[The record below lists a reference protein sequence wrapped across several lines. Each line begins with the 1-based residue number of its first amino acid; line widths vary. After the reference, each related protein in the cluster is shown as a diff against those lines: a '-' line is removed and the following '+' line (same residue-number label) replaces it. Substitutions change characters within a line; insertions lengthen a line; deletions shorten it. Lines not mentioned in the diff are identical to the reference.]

1 MRKFVSNIIF
11 RIIIIIDNSLKAI
24 FNKSVK
30 ELVYELIRESSY
42 TYIRFDSEKLIFFTP
57 SFISHWRAK
66 TFYSKEK
73 ETIKWIDDFIINKDD
88 IFWDIGANVGNY
100 SIYAAKKHSSLS
112 VIAFEP
118 SFLNLNLLSRNI
130 NINNLEDVV
139 SIIQLPLSHKKT
151 HFQFFNETSVS
162 EGSAINSFVNTKEN
176 LNSNVRTR
184 TQILGTSGDELV
196 MNRTLKCPKYI
207 KIDVDNLENEILIG
221 IEKVVLKNNC
231 LKSIL
236 IELNEFDN
244 ETFNRCVKILNDNEF
259 NIRDKSRSYEPEDDK
274 LLGTYNF
281 IFDRQ

>member
-1 MRKFVSNIIF
+1 
-11 RIIIIIDNSLKAI
+11 
-24 FNKSVK
+24 
-30 ELVYELIRESSY
+30 
-42 TYIRFDSEKLIFFTP
+42 
-57 SFISHWRAK
+57 
-66 TFYSKEK
+66 
-73 ETIKWIDDFIINKDD
+73 
-88 IFWDIGANVGNY
+88 
-100 SIYAAKKHSSLS
+100 
-112 VIAFEP
+112 
-118 SFLNLNLLSRNI
+118 
-130 NINNLEDVV
+130 
-139 SIIQLPLSHKKT
+139 
-151 HFQFFNETSVS
+151 
-162 EGSAINSFVNTKEN
+162 
-176 LNSNVRTR
+176 
-184 TQILGTSGDELV
+184 